1 MSYFTEVESH
11 ETYADQE
18 DDFHFIYNANTG
30 GGQSF
35 LGGRFRDSSGNL
47 QAPVILDGRTAQ
59 FCFRFIDKDDT
70 WHNVVLNDEGT
81 SYEIKPRAEGS
92 RSMKFGVE
100 GKPTPSD
107 VVAAFLMLPETCGV
121 QKSGDVNTSVLN
133 VRNFWL
139 QSMWLDV
146 DASEENKVLFT
157 PRDCIFSGGINK
169 LGEGTQRYFSVDINK
184 RIMDVI
190 KASESDSLD
199 GEVAKCVKHFSDIYQ
214 GKKTFVYGES
224 IEVIKEVMK
233 YLSSKYPETYSGT
246 LDPMLIIRGLAHIKD
261 IATIKADVRL
271 DILAAI
277 RTKPFI
283 LLAGISGTGKSRL
296 VRQLARGCCPRYKTG
311 TTDDHP
317 FYDKQKPGNFEIIP
331 VRPNWHDSTELMGYE
346 SRIGTPE
353 FIIKPFVEFLV
364 KAWMNPDIPFF
375 LCLDEMNLAPV
386 EQYFAEYL
394 SAIESRKALNGGG
407 RDYFKTDVVVKIG
420 LPEKQWDDAGT
431 SVLHNALAKLFEPYK
446 TAGTLDA
453 WATYVRDLFTKDGGV
468 SIPQN
473 LVVMGT
479 VNMDETTCSFS
490 RKVLD
495 RAMSFELNDVSD
507 MYAPDKLVGEGDYEF
522 GSIGVAAAKC
532 SLLTGKEAYDANVA
546 VGDKVLEYLKI
557 VNEALEGK
565 KFKIA
570 YRSRNEIMIY
580 CIERTNGG
588 IVGLRQALD
597 EATSLKILSRI
608 EGDDQTFASFDLKGF
623 RKTIVK
629 GLLAIDNPSV
639 QDSDVED
646 FLKDE
651 AKVKASPCASKLGHM
666 IDELSHGAGVVSY
679 WE

>member
-1 MSYFTEVESH
+1 MNRPQGRWLRFVYKRIVAGDIRKFSAES
-11 ETYADQE
+11 AD
-18 DDFHFIYNANTG
+18 AGTG
-30 GGQSF
+30 GGARD
-35 LGGRFRDSSGNL
+35 LRFNP
-47 QAPVILDGRTAQ
+47 AEKFWPVFERMFSAVATKKCLDARLIWDGEITN
-59 FCFRFIDKDDT
+59 T
-70 WHNVVLNDEGT
+70 EVYPPT
-81 SYEIKPRAEGS
+81 SARPNEARITRVNACC
-92 RSMKFGVE
+92 
-100 GKPTPSD
+100 PTKLIPSD
-107 VVAAFLMLPETCGV
+107 DEEFIFILIQGEDGVHASFMTKQQVLDNRFTLGLESVLIRAIEYSETTKVPVGFVDLENHV
-121 QKSGDVNTSVLN
+121 QYSSIGDVMNMVMFHPYL
-133 VRNFWL
+133 VR
-139 QSMWLDV
+139 
-146 DASEENKVLFT
+146 E
-157 PRDCIFSGGINK
+157 
-169 LGEGTQRYFSVDINK
+169 
-184 RIMDVI
+184 
-190 KASESDSLD
+190 
-199 GEVAKCVKHFSDIYQ
+199 
-214 GKKTFVYGES
+214 
-224 IEVIKEVMK
+224 
-233 YLSSKYPETYSGT
+233 
-246 LDPMLIIRGLAHIKD
+246 
-261 IATIKADVRL
+261 

-283 LLAGISGTGKSRL
+283 LLAGISGTGKSRM
-296 VRQLARGCCPRYKTG
+296 VRQLARGCCPRYTTG

-522 GSIGVAAAKC
+522 GSIDVAAAKC
-532 SLLTGKEAYDANVA
+532 SLLTGKEAYDSNAA
-546 VGDKVLEYLKI
+546 VGGKVLEYLKI

-580 CIERTNGG
+580 CVERTNGG

>member
-1 MSYFTEVESH
+1 MRYFTEIADYQ
-11 ETYADQE
+11 TYQGEEA
-18 DDFHFIYNANTG
+18 DFHFNYNANTG
-30 GGQSF
+30 GGQSR
-35 LGGRFRDSSGNL
+35 LGGKFYDTNGSLS
-47 QAPVILDGRTAQ
+47 APIQLNGRTAVFAFAISGNIIQ
-59 FCFRFIDKDDT
+59 LADPSVEYEVKPR
-70 WHNVVLNDEGT
+70 DEGNT
-81 SYEIKPRAEGS
+81 NMKLGVGS
-92 RSMKFGVE
+92 NHN
-100 GKPTPSD
+100 PSEAI
-107 VVAAFLMLPETCGV
+107 AAFLMLPKPCGV
-121 QKSGDVNTSVLN
+121 KKAFDINTSVLN
-133 VRNFWL
+133 GNNYWL

-146 DASEENKVLFT
+146 DTSTDGKAIFT
-157 PRDCIFSGGINK
+157 PKDCIICGGVDK
-169 LGEGTQRYFSVDINK
+169 QGQGVARYFSVDFAK
-184 RIMDVI
+184 RFADII
-190 KASESDSLD
+190 SAANNNELD
-199 GEVAKCVKHFSDIYQ
+199 GEVLSCVKLFADIYK
-214 GKKTFVYGES
+214 GEKPFVYDES
-224 IEVIKEVMK
+224 AEAIKAVMK
-233 YLSSKYPETYSGT
+233 YLSSKYPEEYSGT
-246 LDPMLIIRGLAHIKD
+246 LDPLIMIRKLAHIKE
-261 IATIKADVRL
+261 IVPLQVQVDVRS

-283 LLAGISGTGKSRL
+283 LLAGISGTGKSRM
-296 VRQLARGCCPRYKTG
+296 VRQLARGLCPRYKSG
-311 TTDDHP
+311 STTEDHP
-317 FYDKQKPGNFEIIP
+317 LYNEQKPGNFEIIP

-394 SAIESRKALNGGG
+394 SAIESRKAVNGGG

-420 LPEKQWDDAGT
+420 ASESAWDDHGN
-431 SVLHNALAKLFEPYK
+431 SVLHNALEKLFASYK
-446 TAGTLDA
+446 DASGNLDT
-453 WATYVRDLFTKDGGV
+453 WASYVREVFTKDGGV

-507 MYAPDKLVGEGDYEF
+507 MYAPDKLVGERDYEF
-522 GSIGVAAAKC
+522 GSIAVVAAKC

-546 VGDKVLEYLKI
+546 VGGKVLEYLKI

-580 CIERTNGG
+580 CVERTNGG
-588 IVGLRQALD
+588 IVDLRQALD
-597 EATSLKILSRI
+597 EATNLKILSRI
-608 EGDDQTFASFDLKGF
+608 EGDDQTFASFDLKDF

-651 AKVKASPCASKLGHM
+651 VKVKASPCASKLGHM

>member
-1 MSYFTEVESH
+1 METSNTASMKQPFKNWLEANGFGVSVDSYPRSIEAISMPLSTPMSKTTGSWEGVYEYVIGESPKVDVFSVTGRHHFDSVYARFSQLMSKPVQLSVLGIDQQRHQELIDYTLKSGNSTDKGRLYCAYNKYKEFLTWFDLNKGSLGFTE
-11 ETYADQE
+11 
-18 DDFHFIYNANTG
+18 
-30 GGQSF
+30 
-35 LGGRFRDSSGNL
+35 
-47 QAPVILDGRTAQ
+47 
-59 FCFRFIDKDDT
+59 
-70 WHNVVLNDEGT
+70 
-81 SYEIKPRAEGS
+81 
-92 RSMKFGVE
+92 
-100 GKPTPSD
+100 
-107 VVAAFLMLPETCGV
+107 
-121 QKSGDVNTSVLN
+121 QK
-133 VRNFWL
+133 
-139 QSMWLDV
+139 
-146 DASEENKVLFT
+146 
-157 PRDCIFSGGINK
+157 
-169 LGEGTQRYFSVDINK
+169 
-184 RIMDVI
+184 
-190 KASESDSLD
+190 
-199 GEVAKCVKHFSDIYQ
+199 GEVMDNRV
-214 GKKTFVYGES
+214 
-224 IEVIKEVMK
+224 
-233 YLSSKYPETYSGT
+233 
-246 LDPMLIIRGLAHIKD
+246 
-261 IATIKADVRL
+261 
-271 DILAAI
+271 LAAI

-283 LLAGISGTGKSRL
+283 LLAGISGTGKSRM
-296 VRQLARGCCPRYKTG
+296 VRQLARGVCPRYKSG
-311 TTDDHP
+311 STTEDHP
-317 FYDKQKPGNFEIIP
+317 LYNEQKPGNFEIIP

-394 SAIESRKALNGGG
+394 SAIESRKAVNGGG
-407 RDYFKTDVVVKIG
+407 RDYFKTDVVVKMG
-420 LPEKQWDDAGT
+420 ASETAWDDHGN
-431 SVLHNALAKLFEPYK
+431 SVLHNALEKLFAPYK
-446 TAGTLDA
+446 DTSGNLDT
-453 WATYVRDLFTKDGGV
+453 WASYVREVFTKDGGV

-522 GSIGVAAAKC
+522 GSIAVAAAKC
-532 SLLTGKEAYDANVA
+532 SLLTGKEAYDANAA
-546 VGDKVLEYLKI
+546 VGGKVLEYLKS

-580 CIERTNGG
+580 CVERTNGG

-597 EATSLKILSRI
+597 EATNLKILSRI
-608 EGDDQTFASFDLKGF
+608 EGDDQTFASFDLKDF

>member
-1 MSYFTEVESH
+1 
-11 ETYADQE
+11 
-18 DDFHFIYNANTG
+18 
-30 GGQSF
+30 
-35 LGGRFRDSSGNL
+35 
-47 QAPVILDGRTAQ
+47 
-59 FCFRFIDKDDT
+59 
-70 WHNVVLNDEGT
+70 
-81 SYEIKPRAEGS
+81 
-92 RSMKFGVE
+92 
-100 GKPTPSD
+100 
-107 VVAAFLMLPETCGV
+107 
-121 QKSGDVNTSVLN
+121 
-133 VRNFWL
+133 
-139 QSMWLDV
+139 MWLDV
-146 DASEENKVLFT
+146 DLSVTNKAIFI
-157 PRDCIFSGGINK
+157 PRDCVFCGGVNK
-169 LGEGTQRYFSVDINK
+169 DGEGTPRYFAVNFDK
-184 RIMDVI
+184 RMTDVI
-190 KASESDSLD
+190 RISGVESLNA
-199 GEVAKCVKHFSDIYQ
+199 EVAKCVKHFSDIYQ
-214 GKKTFVYGES
+214 GIKPFVFSES
-224 IEVIKEVMK
+224 VEAIKEVMR
-233 YLSSKYPETYSGT
+233 YLSTKYPETYSGT
-246 LDPMLIIRGLAHIKD
+246 LDPLMMIRELAHIKD
-261 IATIKADVRL
+261 VAHLQVQAEVRS

-283 LLAGISGTGKSRL
+283 LLAGISGTGKSRM
-296 VRQLARGCCPRYKTG
+296 VRQLARGLCPRYKTG
-311 TTDDHP
+311 TTEDHP
-317 FYDKQKPGNFEIIP
+317 FYDEQKPGNFEIIP

-346 SRIGTPE
+346 SRIGSPE

-394 SAIESRKALNGGG
+394 SAIESRKAVNGGG

-420 LPEKQWDDAGT
+420 ASETAWDDHGN
-431 SVLHNALAKLFEPYK
+431 SVLHNALEKLFAPYK
-446 TAGTLDA
+446 DTSGNLDT
-453 WATYVRDLFTKDGGV
+453 WASYVREVFTKDGGV

-522 GSIGVAAAKC
+522 GSIAVAAAKC
-532 SLLTGKEAYDANVA
+532 SLLTGKEAYDANAA
-546 VGDKVLEYLKI
+546 VGGKVLEYLKI
-557 VNEALEGK
+557 INEALEGK

-580 CIERTNGG
+580 CVERTNGG

-608 EGDDQTFASFDLKGF
+608 EGDDQTFASFDLKDF

-639 QDSDVED
+639 QDGDVED

-651 AKVKASPCASKLGHM
+651 VKVKASPCASKLGHM

>member
-1 MSYFTEVESH
+1 MQTSNEAPLKQSFKNWLEANGFGVSVDSYPRSIEAISIPLSTPMSKTTGSWEGVYEYVIGESPKVDVFSVTGRHHFDYVYAKFSQLMSKPVQMSVLGIDQQRHQELIDYTLKSGNSTDKGRLYCAYNKYKEFLTWFDLNKGSLGFTE
-11 ETYADQE
+11 
-18 DDFHFIYNANTG
+18 
-30 GGQSF
+30 
-35 LGGRFRDSSGNL
+35 
-47 QAPVILDGRTAQ
+47 
-59 FCFRFIDKDDT
+59 
-70 WHNVVLNDEGT
+70 
-81 SYEIKPRAEGS
+81 
-92 RSMKFGVE
+92 
-100 GKPTPSD
+100 
-107 VVAAFLMLPETCGV
+107 
-121 QKSGDVNTSVLN
+121 QK
-133 VRNFWL
+133 
-139 QSMWLDV
+139 
-146 DASEENKVLFT
+146 
-157 PRDCIFSGGINK
+157 
-169 LGEGTQRYFSVDINK
+169 
-184 RIMDVI
+184 
-190 KASESDSLD
+190 
-199 GEVAKCVKHFSDIYQ
+199 GEVMDNRV
-214 GKKTFVYGES
+214 
-224 IEVIKEVMK
+224 
-233 YLSSKYPETYSGT
+233 LS
-246 LDPMLIIRGLAHIKD
+246 
-261 IATIKADVRL
+261 
-271 DILAAI
+271 AI

-283 LLAGISGTGKSRL
+283 LLAGISGTGKSHM
-296 VRQLARGCCPRYKTG
+296 VRQLARGLCPRYKNG
-311 TTDDHP
+311 STTEAHP
-317 FYDKQKPGNFEIIP
+317 FYNEQKPGNFEIIP

-346 SRIGTPE
+346 SRIGSPE

-394 SAIESRKALNGGG
+394 SAIESRKAVNGGG
-407 RDYFKTDVVVKIG
+407 RDYFKTDVVVKMG
-420 LPEKQWDDAGT
+420 ASEAAWDDHGN
-431 SVLHNALAKLFEPYK
+431 SVLHNALEKLFAPYK
-446 TAGTLDA
+446 DASGNLDT
-453 WATYVRDLFTKDGGV
+453 WASYVREVFTKDGGV

-522 GSIGVAAAKC
+522 GSIAVAAAKC
-532 SLLTGKEAYDANVA
+532 SLLTGKEAYDANAA
-546 VGDKVLEYLKI
+546 VGGKVLEYLKI

-580 CIERTNGG
+580 CVERTNGG

-597 EATSLKILSRI
+597 EATNLKILSRI
-608 EGDDQTFASFDLKGF
+608 EGDDQTFASFDLKDF

>member
-1 MSYFTEVESH
+1 MPLSTPMSKTTGSWEGVYEYVIGESPKVDVFSVTGRHHFDSVYARFSQLMSKPVQLSVLGIDQQRHQELIDYTLKSGNSTDKGRLYCAYNKYKEFLTWFDLNKGSLGFTEE
-11 ETYADQE
+11 
-18 DDFHFIYNANTG
+18 
-30 GGQSF
+30 
-35 LGGRFRDSSGNL
+35 
-47 QAPVILDGRTAQ
+47 
-59 FCFRFIDKDDT
+59 K
-70 WHNVVLNDEGT
+70 
-81 SYEIKPRAEGS
+81 
-92 RSMKFGVE
+92 
-100 GKPTPSD
+100 
-107 VVAAFLMLPETCGV
+107 
-121 QKSGDVNTSVLN
+121 
-133 VRNFWL
+133 
-139 QSMWLDV
+139 
-146 DASEENKVLFT
+146 
-157 PRDCIFSGGINK
+157 
-169 LGEGTQRYFSVDINK
+169 
-184 RIMDVI
+184 
-190 KASESDSLD
+190 
-199 GEVAKCVKHFSDIYQ
+199 GEVMDNRV
-214 GKKTFVYGES
+214 
-224 IEVIKEVMK
+224 
-233 YLSSKYPETYSGT
+233 
-246 LDPMLIIRGLAHIKD
+246 
-261 IATIKADVRL
+261 
-271 DILAAI
+271 LAAI

-283 LLAGISGTGKSRL
+283 LLAGISGTGKSRM
-296 VRQLARGCCPRYKTG
+296 VRQLARGLCPRYKSG
-311 TTDDHP
+311 STTEDHP
-317 FYDKQKPGNFEIIP
+317 LYNEQKPGNFEIIP

-346 SRIGTPE
+346 SHIGTPE

-394 SAIESRKALNGGG
+394 SAIESRKAVNGGG

-420 LPEKQWDDAGT
+420 ASEAAWDDHGN
-431 SVLHNALAKLFEPYK
+431 SVLHNALEKLFAPYK
-446 TAGTLDA
+446 DTSGNLDT
-453 WATYVRDLFTKDGGV
+453 WASYVREVFTKDGGV

-522 GSIGVAAAKC
+522 GSIAVAAAKC
-532 SLLTGKEAYDANVA
+532 SLLTGKEAYDANA
-546 VGDKVLEYLKI
+546 VVGGKVLEYLKI

-580 CIERTNGG
+580 CVERTNGG

-597 EATSLKILSRI
+597 EATNLKILSRI
-608 EGDDQTFASFDLKGF
+608 EGDDQTFASFDLKDF

-651 AKVKASPCASKLGHM
+651 VKVKASPCASKLGHM